1 MDAEFDTP
9 VRSKSEYDSNDE
21 ENERVVENGKA
32 EEAKKV
38 KLKNPKKPKVSVSD
52 AVMKIDANDLS
63 DFLINILVRMISVL
77 ISGEGE

>member
-9 VRSKSEYDSNDE
+9 IRLKSEYDSNDE

-38 KLKNPKKPKVSVSD
+38 KLKKPKKPKVSVSD

>member
-21 ENERVVENGKA
+21 ENEHVVENGKA
-32 EEAKKV
+32 EKAKKV
-38 KLKNPKKPKVSVSD
+38 KLKKPKKPKVSVSD